1 MRGRAPRP
9 RVVVYSRAGCHL
21 CADAE
26 AIVRRYAGRRAD
38 VTVVDVDTDPALAAR
53 YTVRV
58 PVVEVDGREVAELQ
72 VDPAAVRAA
81 LRASG

>member
-1 MRGRAPRP
+1 MYG
-9 RVVVYSRAGCHL
+9 RAGCHL

-26 AIVRRYAGRRAD
+26 AIVRRLAGRRAD
-38 VTVVDVDTDPALAAR
+38 VRVVDVDTDPALADR

-58 PVVEVDGREVAELQ
+58 PVVVVDGREVAELQ

-81 LRASG
+81 LRTG

>member
-1 MRGRAPRP
+1 MRFSPVRQP
-9 RVVVYSRAGCHL
+9 RVVLYSRAGCHL
-21 CADAE
+21 CEEAE
-26 AIVRRYAGRRAD
+26 AHVRRIAPD
-38 VTVVDVDTDPALAAR
+38 LPVVDIDTDPALTAR

-81 LRASG
+81 VRAARRA